1 MQLQNLQWCSRVPLR
16 NSNRSWSLTA
26 NLFTFYMLCWRVCGM
41 SDSAR
46 VYLSFL
52 AVVDTCYLLWV
63 TLLDLSLVFLQPQPF
78 WHAHPWCSVIN
89 FLQFGTFYA
98 SAWLVVAFTIER
110 YLVFRVMAI
119 PQRHLQVRH
128 ALLTCISIVLLS
140 HLASIPLSW
149 INTVVQVNLTWNG
162 QTVTVPRCLYREA
175 FYSTVV
181 VWVTSFLSSGVPI
194 LLVII
199 FNSLI
204 AYQLLGSGRLFT
216 KEERRTI
223 RASRTRG
230 SARRT
235 LLLLGIVSVAFVIL
249 GLPRFITYCIL
260 RTKHN
265 HKDFNRDD
273 YTVAINVVGDV
284 ANMLH
289 NLNSGTNFLLYCVV
303 SRRFRHEIVN
313 TFRCR
318 VRGRELGSFF
328 TQTTMKVFSV
338 AERRDAAGRDPV
350 SIVLTKLR
358 HLEQLSRAAQT

>member
-1 MQLQNLQWCSRVPLR
+1 
-16 NSNRSWSLTA
+16 
-26 NLFTFYMLCWRVCGM
+26 MLCWRVCGM
-41 SDSAR
+41 SSSAR
-46 VYLSFL
+46 VYLSCL
-52 AVVDTCYLLWV
+52 ALVDTWYLLCV
-63 TLLDLSLVFLQPQPF
+63 TLLDLSLAFLQPQPF
-78 WHAHPWCSVIN
+78 WHTPMWCGVIT

-110 YLVFRVMAI
+110 YIVFRVMMSR
-119 PQRHLQVRH
+119 QRHLQVNRT
-128 ALLTCISIVLLS
+128 L
-140 HLASIPLSW
+140 
-149 INTVVQVNLTWNG
+149 NG
-162 QTVTVPRCLYREA
+162 QTVTVPRCLYRDA

-181 VWVTSFLSSGVPI
+181 VWITSFLSSGVPI

-230 SARRT
+230 SAHRT
-235 LLLLGIVSVAFVIL
+235 LLLLGIVSVAFVVL
-249 GLPRFITYCIL
+249 SLPRFVTYCIL
-260 RTKHN
+260 RTEHN

-273 YTVAINVVGDV
+273 YTITINIMGDV

-289 NLNSGTNFLLYCVV
+289 NLNSATNFLLYCGV

-313 TFRCR
+313 TFHCR
-318 VRGRELGSFF
+318 VRAIEVGSFF

-338 AERRDAAGRDPV
+338 AERKETAGRDPV

-358 HLEQLSRAAQT
+358 RLETPKQAAGTQAGLQRSGP

>member
-1 MQLQNLQWCSRVPLR
+1 
-16 NSNRSWSLTA
+16 

-181 VWVTSFLSSGVPI
+181 VGGDVLPRSAGPFGPPGPEVPPAGHCCCSGLSRW
-194 LLVII
+194 L
-199 FNSLI
+199 
-204 AYQLLGSGRLFT
+204 
-216 KEERRTI
+216 
-223 RASRTRG
+223 
-230 SARRT
+230 
-235 LLLLGIVSVAFVIL
+235 FVIL

-358 HLEQLSRAAQT
+358 HLEQLSRAAQTVPPCSGP